1 MREFII
7 TLPVNVYSTF
17 KTTGNF
23 AVNSAINLYDF
34 YKSWKNPEF
43 AEEKPEKLEENWVFV
58 LHSSNH
64 NDYLEKLRQNNEN
77 PEILFTEQNIRMNNF
92 QKNYSFLTENSDGK
106 LEELWEFNNLR
117 YKIDENEKED
127 TFSIMDKV
135 EDYDDLDYAVPM
147 RQEDI
152 DKMFNEYIK
161 CHLNKNKIEERKET
175 NEFRSF
181 TIEQYPVL
189 LN

>member
-1 MREFII
+1 MKEFII
-7 TLPVNVYSTF
+7 TLPLNINSTV

-23 AVNSAINLYDF
+23 VVNSAINIYD
-34 YKSWKNPEF
+34 YYQSWKNPEK
-43 AEEKPEKLEENWVFV
+43 KPEKLEENWVFV

-64 NDYLEKLRQNNEN
+64 NELLEELRRNNEN
-77 PEILFTEQNIRMNNF
+77 PEILFTQQNIRMNNF
-92 QKNYSFLTENSDGK
+92 QRNYSFLTENSDGK
-106 LEELWEFNNLR
+106 LEELWEFNNMR
-117 YKIDENEKED
+117 YKSDENENED

-135 EDYDDLDYAVPM
+135 QDYDDLDYAVPM

-152 DKMFNEYIK
+152 DRLFNEY
-161 CHLNKNKIEERKET
+161 LRNNGNENNIEEKKEAY
-175 NEFRSF
+175 EFRSF